1 LGVGGVNLSLQILHK
16 VHKVILKICSPVA
29 HGHARLNR
37 SLRAFRIGLARAG
50 IEVIAHGGVVDIARG
65 GGVVDI
71 ARGGVVVAVV
81 IVRGG
86 LNSRWRPWLVY
97 VAVQPAS
104 TLRLRP
110 PRTPFPTAAF
120 SSACSCVGA

>member
-1 LGVGGVNLSLQILHK
+1 VGGVNLSLQIVHK

-29 HGHARLNR
+29 HGPARLNR
-37 SLRAFRIGLARAG
+37 SLRAFRIGLARVG
-50 IEVIAHGGVVDIARG
+50 IDVIAH